1 MRVSIIV
8 PTYNRESTI
17 KQCIESI
24 IGQNYK
30 YELEIIISDDGSTDN
45 TLTIVKDFGDKLI
58 LLQKPA
64 ECTDQ
69 GASYARNRG
78 LSIAT
83 GTLIGFLDSD
93 DFYLPTY
100 LNVVVKEF
108 NDPEIGYT
116 FARAKKELLKADGS
130 IKLIPWTRE
139 KMSCLDVKYHVLFR
153 AYNINTNVIIFRR
166 NILDRI
172 GLFDT
177 SLSNGEDSDM
187 WIRISE
193 ISKGKF
199 IDFYGAVYRID
210 HSDNQLSKN
219 VETVKRKCANILY
232 ANAFARTL
240 SNSPTDKL
248 RLLIIIRNLML
259 INIQSKSFIKRIIS
273 KLSIHFKLMILYPIS
288 FVKFCI
294 YGIIRK

>member
-24 IGQNYK
+24 IDQNYN

-45 TLTIVKDFGDKLI
+45 TIIIVKEFGDKVTLI
-58 LLQKPA
+58 QKPV

-78 LSIAT
+78 LSVAT

-93 DFYLPTY
+93 DYYLPGY
-100 LNVVVKEF
+100 LNIVVKEF
-108 NDPEIGYT
+108 NDLEIGYT
-116 FARAKKELLKADGS
+116 FARAKKEVLNPDGS
-130 IKLIPWTRE
+130 MTLIPWTRE
-139 KMSCLDVKYHVLFR
+139 KMNRLDVQYHVLFR
-153 AYNINTNVIIFRR
+153 AYNINTNVIIFRKS
-166 NILDRI
+166 ILDSV

-199 IDFYGAVYRID
+199 VDYYGAVYRID

-232 ANAFARTL
+232 ASAFARTL
-240 SNSPTDKL
+240 SSSSKDKL
-248 RLLIIIRNLML
+248 RLLIIIRNIML
-259 INIQSKSFIKRIIS
+259 INIQHKSFVKRIIS
-273 KLSIHFKLMILYPIS
+273 KFSVHFKLMMLYPIS